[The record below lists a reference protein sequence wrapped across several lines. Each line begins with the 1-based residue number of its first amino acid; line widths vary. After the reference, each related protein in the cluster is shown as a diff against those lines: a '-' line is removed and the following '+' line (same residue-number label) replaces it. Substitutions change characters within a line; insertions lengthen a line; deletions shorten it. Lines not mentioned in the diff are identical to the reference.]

1 MQSINVASL
10 SVGTPDSVQQSEV
23 TVPISIVGC
32 AVYTPAKKTY
42 PVYTGLNA
50 TNVTDGNSTHQ
61 VLNVVMA
68 HQRLQQQQDQH
79 DTQGSGPMGANCVS
93 PLHFWKNCIHRE
105 PEQQNG
111 RCAVVNK
118 LPAGPLTPFF
128 PQPGVKHNRHYK
140 GVMGK
145 PTNTGNRPVDMWFKA
160 AQTLVA
166 TQMNEMSGVVLP
178 QNVVDAVSLVGSVL
192 GTTSTTPPTLNM
204 QLSGLASAINLLE
217 MFNSGQVGSP
227 AGVSFAS
234 GRHTG
239 CAPACGVALTVC
251 SELPVTALINQQGIH
266 SRSTPVCDTLVGT
279 VTDPGLFLPCCCCC
293 LRFVALRR
301 LVLSP
306 ARRYRGRGWHAWSD
320 AAAV

>member
-1 MQSINVASL
+1 VCVLSLLQTINVASL

-23 TVPISIVGC
+23 TVPIAVVGC

-42 PVYTGLNA
+42 PVHTGLNA
-50 TNVTDGNSTHQ
+50 TNATDGQNSTHQ

-68 HQRLQQQQDQH
+68 HQRLQQQQQEPH
-79 DTQGSGPMGANCVS
+79 DGTQGSGPMGANCVS

-145 PTNTGNRPVDMWFKA
+145 PVNTGNRPVDMWFKA

-204 QLSGLASAINLLE
+204 QLSGLAPAINLLE
-217 MFNSGQVGSP
+217 MFNSGQVGRP
-227 AGVSFAS
+227 AEVTAS
-234 GRHTG
+234 GNTHRMDS
-239 CAPACGVALTVC
+239 CML
-251 SELPVTALINQQGIH
+251 
-266 SRSTPVCDTLVGT
+266 D
-279 VTDPGLFLPCCCCC
+279 
-293 LRFVALRR
+293 
-301 LVLSP
+301 
-306 ARRYRGRGWHAWSD
+306 
-320 AAAV
+320 